1 MNNSESDSFLFPHSQ
16 MEAPSQEYT
25 DGLLLH
31 KGTYAD
37 TWRFRRNGN
46 FLLLKIAHEEQWCQD
61 LLRREY
67 ELSVGLSHPNIAS
80 TYAFDSIP
88 QLGVALIMEYVDGAT
103 LAQLLSQNPTKSERM
118 KWWDELLSVV
128 EYLHRKGIVHR
139 DLKLENILISA
150 SGGYLKLIDFGLSDD
165 DAHYMLSH
173 LGGTPEYAAP
183 ELVERTDIVDVRSDI
198 YSLGV
203 ILSKMFPAQYRSI
216 IKRCTQP
223 HPNDRYRDIGQLRK
237 AFNNRQRIR
246 IFTFAASLLII
257 TLSVLYFPIMRAR
270 PVMQAKLP
278 TDSISVA
285 HSDSTQQKISHKGT
299 TELQPS
305 IKKQDNTKEKKH
317 PIESVD
323 IDTSS
328 DSLFSGLVHINSQEA
343 ILLQLSGQSE
353 NAAAYIA
360 LPGDMVDSGLR
371 YRLLKKPNKKSSG
384 RVQLTMS
391 ANNKSDTL
399 IIPTAIKRARN
410 TYKVVSIAFD
420 AFSYRDDIHYVK
432 LPGPLKKIGNYAFNK
447 SSIDSLDA
455 SEAVLK
461 SIGDEAFAQSAI
473 RHLTL
478 SQEQG
483 EIGIGAFESNSS
495 LQSVVLN
502 GTIRISYRAFSYCR
516 SLRKVNLP
524 ATIQQ
529 IGYSA
534 FSGCSLLESLK
545 VEASIP
551 PTIIAS
557 SSEREYFLDR
567 CDPSRLR
574 IFVPQEALSA
584 YAQAEGW
591 KNFASCLFPIE

>member
-1 MNNSESDSFLFPHSQ
+1 MKNSESDSVLFPHSQ
-16 MEAPSQEYT
+16 MGAPSQEYT

-37 TWRFRRNGN
+37 TWRFRRDGKY
-46 FLLLKIAHEEQWCQD
+46 FLLKVAHEEQWCQD

-80 TYAFDSIP
+80 TYACDSIP
-88 QLGVALIMEYVDGAT
+88 PLGVVLIMEYVDGAT
-103 LAQLLSQNPTKSERM
+103 LAQLLSRNPTKSERM
-118 KWWDELLSVV
+118 KWWDELLSAV

-150 SGGYLKLIDFGLSDD
+150 SGGHLKLIDFGLSDD

-183 ELVERTDIVDVRSDI
+183 ELLEGTDTVDARSDI

-203 ILSKMFPAQYRSI
+203 ILSKMFPTQYRNI

-237 AFNNRQRIR
+237 AFKNHQRIR

-257 TLSVLYFPIMRAR
+257 TMGVLYF
-270 PVMQAKLP
+270 L
-278 TDSISVA
+278 
-285 HSDSTQQKISHKGT
+285 
-299 TELQPS
+299 
-305 IKKQDNTKEKKH
+305 
-317 PIESVD
+317 IESVD
-323 IDTSS
+323 MDTSS

-343 ILLQLSGQSE
+343 KMLQLSGQSE

-360 LPGDMVDSGLR
+360 LPGDIVDSGLR

-384 RVQLTMS
+384 QVQLTMS
-391 ANNKSDTL
+391 ADNRSDTL
-399 IIPTAIKRARN
+399 IIPTAIKKARN
-410 TYKVVSIAFD
+410 TYEVVSIAFN
-420 AFSYRDDIHYVK
+420 AFNYRDDIHYVK
-432 LPGPLKKIGNYAFNK
+432 LPGSLKKIGNYAFNK

-461 SIGDEAFAQSAI
+461 SIGDEAFARSAI

-502 GTIRISYRAFSYCR
+502 GTIRISHRAFSYCR
-516 SLRKVNLP
+516 SLRKVDLP

-529 IGYSA
+529 IGCSA
-534 FSGCSLLESLK
+534 FSGCSLLDSLR
-545 VEASIP
+545 VEASVP

-557 SSEREYFLDR
+557 SSGRDYFLDR